1 MVKHQRHN
9 SGTPGAAKLEYE
21 DLGITI
27 DNYVA
32 VVEMQ
37 RPPNNFFDTDLINNL
52 ADAFEHFDQDDAV
65 RAIVLCSQGKHFCA
79 GNNFGAPTNER
90 EARTAESGNPLYT
103 AATRLFATQTPVVG
117 AIQGAA
123 VGGGFGLAVM
133 PDFRVVCPQAR
144 FTANFVKLGFHP
156 GFALTHTL
164 PRLIGQQKAQMLF
177 LTGRRIGGETAHE
190 WGLADILTDQA
201 NLRDEAIKLA
211 AEIAE
216 NAPLAI
222 TSVRA
227 TMRTGLAEAVKRQT
241 DHEFQEQFRLQQTE
255 DHKEGVKAV
264 AERRPGN
271 FVGR

>member
-1 MVKHQRHN
+1 M
-9 SGTPGAAKLEYE
+9 AFE

-27 DNYVA
+27 TNKVA
-32 VVEMQ
+32 EVEIQ
-37 RPPNNFFDTDLINNL
+37 RPPNNFFDIKLIQTL
-52 ADAFEHFDQDDAV
+52 ADCFAQWDDSDDV

-79 GNNFGAPTNER
+79 GNDFSSAARNEER
-90 EARTAESGNPLYT
+90 ADRKAGEPNPLYA
-103 AATRLFATQTPVVG
+103 AATRLFDTKTPVVG

-133 PDFRVVCPQAR
+133 PDFRVVAPQAR

-156 GFALTHTL
+156 GFGLTHTL
-164 PRLIGQQKAQMLF
+164 PRLIGQQQASLMF
-177 LTGRRIGGETAHE
+177 LTGRRIGGEEALAI
-190 WGLADILTDQA
+190 GLADILTDLD
-201 NLRDEAIKLA
+201 NLRAEAHKLA

-216 NAPLAI
+216 NAPLAVK
-222 TSVRA
+222 SVRA
-227 TMRTGLAEAVKRQT
+227 TMRTGLADAVRRQT
-241 DHEFQEQFRLQQTE
+241 DHENAEQYRLQQTE